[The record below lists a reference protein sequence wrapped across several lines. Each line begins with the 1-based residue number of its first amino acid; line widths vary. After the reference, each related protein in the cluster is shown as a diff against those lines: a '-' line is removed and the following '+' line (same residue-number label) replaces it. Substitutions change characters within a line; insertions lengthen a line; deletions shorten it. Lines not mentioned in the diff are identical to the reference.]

1 MAFTVFTCGLRDS
14 ISHCVGWS
22 VGRSVALALSVG
34 WSVPPLRFQRFWHFA
49 SGLFIT
55 APALSHATDAV
66 VYTGPPTAPALHI
79 TAPAQH
85 PRLMPVC
92 VSGLV
97 FYPKLIEAWPAWL
110 E

>member
-1 MAFTVFTCGLRDS
+1 MRATRLYKSLCRSVGQSVGL
-14 ISHCVGWS
+14 S
-22 VGRSVALALSVG
+22 VGRSVGPAFAFSAFSALSE
-34 WSVPPLRFQRFWHFA
+34 RF
-49 SGLFIT
+49 LLT
-55 APALSHATDAV
+55 APAKLHTTDAV

-97 FYPKLIEAWPAWL
+97 FYPKLIEAWRAWL
-110 E
+110 KYE